1 MYQHFKSVK
10 RDAAPHCPGG
20 DLSHAVGHAAPV
32 QGAFQAADDRRART
46 AVRTLDHYQFSRQS
60 VCAGAGLDATSGR
73 VRRSLAYSLICMR
86 LCSPHRRMHT
96 PMSISVFR
104 LSLIKDHVIPY
115 AKASLVLT
123 PNDVHDLIKE
133 YLQGTDREQFI
144 ALFLDS
150 ESKVIGIN
158 TVSIG
163 TLTESLVHPREVFK
177 GAILA
182 NAASIIV
189 VHNHPSGSAFAS
201 EADLSVTS
209 KLKDAGRILG
219 IPIEDHVIVA
229 EAGYFSFR
237 QQGLL

>member
-1 MYQHFKSVK
+1 M
-10 RDAAPHCPGG
+10 P
-20 DLSHAVGHAAPV
+20 
-32 QGAFQAADDRRART
+32 
-46 AVRTLDHYQFSRQS
+46 
-60 VCAGAGLDATSGR
+60 
-73 VRRSLAYSLICMR
+73 
-86 LCSPHRRMHT
+86 T

-115 AKASLVLT
+115 AKASLILT
-123 PNDVHDLIKE
+123 PIDVHDLIKE